1 MMGGGANAQ
10 EDMFAKLESMRST
23 INEVNAQFKNA
34 DLTTCKLLCYEN
46 YTLIE
51 TSVVVCVCIAEFLSI
66 YETERLIQELSS

>member
-34 DLTTCKLLCYEN
+34 DLTTCKLSML
-46 YTLIE
+46 
-51 TSVVVCVCIAEFLSI
+51 
-66 YETERLIQELSS
+66 